1 MPELHEIASSIQTS
15 VQGLSTKFDTKMAA
29 LQTQVDAIDARGADQ
44 LHAHVST
51 KSVKTILEE
60 SDQFQRLVSDRR
72 GRATL
77 TLTAENAPHMFQ
89 RKTTITSSG
98 VGWMTTGVLPIER
111 IPEIT
116 TEARR
121 RLVVRDALYAR
132 PTTFQVVDFVK
143 VTSPMTIAS
152 PVAEASLK
160 PENAVTFA
168 STSERVKTIA
178 TWIPASKQILEDMTE
193 LAGFLQTSLSFYVD
207 LAEEIQLLSG
217 DGTGENLHGLIPQAS
232 AFSAAL
238 LTPAAGWTRLDIIG
252 RAIQQLMAASELPP
266 TFVILH
272 PNDWWAL
279 RLTKDAYGRYII
291 GDPQA
296 GQDVPKLFDLD
307 VIPTPSIAAGQ
318 FLIGSGDPAAS
329 EIRDRMQLQVEV
341 STEHQDYFVKNL
353 VAVRAEKRLALVTK
367 RPGSYVAG
375 TLNSSP
381 VS

>member
-1 MPELHEIASSIQTS
+1 MEQDFLTVTKSIQTS
-15 VQGLSTKFDTKMAA
+15 VEGFTGKLSDMQKQLDGLDLK
-29 LQTQVDAIDARGADQ
+29 LADK
-44 LHAHVST
+44 HVPGVASKGI
-51 KSVKTILEE
+51 KSILEE
-60 SDQFQRLVSDRR
+60 NDAFNRLIHDRR
-72 GRATL
+72 GSAVL
-77 TLTAENAPHMFQ
+77 TLTAENAPHMFE

-168 STSERVKTIA
+168 STSERVKTVA

-217 DGTGENLHGLIPQAS
+217 DGTGENLHGLIPQATS
-232 AFSAAL
+232 FNTGL
-238 LTPAAGWTRLDIIG
+238 LVPGSGWTRLDVIG
-252 RAIQQLMAASELPP
+252 RAIQQLMAAAELPP

-279 RLTKDAYGRYII
+279 RLTKDNFGRYII
-291 GDPQA
+291 GDPQE
-296 GQDVPKLFDLD
+296 GQDVPRLFDLE
-307 VIPTPSIAAGQ
+307 VIHTPSIAAGQ

-341 STEHQDYFVKNL
+341 STEHQDFFIKNL

-367 RPGSYVAG
+367 RPGSYVTG